1 MTQLSEVYGQ
11 IVDEREL
18 LNERTIAS
26 YRGGTERPVVQEI
39 IGALA
44 GAAAK
49 GAASALGGK
58 AVNAVIGNEDQESE
72 GQGGPAQEFVVGSI
86 VDIDESQGGGS
97 GEIVD
102 TSGTKPGFFWVE
114 TEDGD
119 SMQIH
124 PDYLIISPQEQSVN
138 TEDETV
144 KTWDAGHTELY
155 KGENT

>member
-1 MTQLSEVYGQ
+1 
-11 IVDEREL
+11 
-18 LNERTIAS
+18 
-26 YRGGTERPVVQEI
+26 
-39 IGALA
+39 
-44 GAAAK
+44 
-49 GAASALGGK
+49 
-58 AVNAVIGNEDQESE
+58 
-72 GQGGPAQEFVVGSI
+72 
-86 VDIDESQGGGS
+86 
-97 GEIVD
+97 
-102 TSGTKPGFFWVE
+102 FWVE